1 MLRCCVL
8 ALLATLVACDRTP
21 PPAPVVTPPV
31 VATPFKPAVTVRQLM
46 DEIVEPA
53 ANVYW
58 EAVGSVTDSRGTR
71 EIAPK
76 TDSQW
81 VAVRNAATVVAE
93 SGNLMMLNERA
104 RNQDEWMN
112 LARALIEV
120 SEKARVAAE
129 KHDTKGVFDV
139 GADMYQACVNCHAI
153 YLVGPKATPPR

>member
-8 ALLATLVACDRTP
+8 ALLATLVACDKTP

-31 VATPFKPAVTVRQLM
+31 VATPFKPAVTVKQLM
-46 DEIVEPA
+46 AEVVEPA

-93 SGNLMMLNERA
+93 SGNLMMLDGRA
-104 RNQDEWMN
+104 RNQDEWMT

-139 GADMYQACVNCHAI
+139 GADMYQACVNCHSI

>member
-1 MLRCCVL
+1 MRRSCVL
-8 ALLATLVACDRTP
+8 ALVALLVACDKTSP
-21 PPAPVVTPPV
+21 PPPRETAPVA
-31 VATPFKPAVTVRQLM
+31 ATPFKPAVTVKQLM
-46 DEIVEPA
+46 AEIVEPA

-58 EAVGSVTDSRGTR
+58 EAVGSVTDSHGTR

-93 SGNLMMLNERA
+93 SGNLLMLDGRA
-104 RNQDEWMN
+104 RNQDEWMS

-129 KHDTKGVFDV
+129 KHDTKGVFDM
-139 GADMYQACVNCHAI
+139 GADIYQACVNCHAI
-153 YLVGPKATPPR
+153 YLVGPKAAPSR